1 VKVLIV
7 EDDVSVCNMYKQI
20 LEDNTS
26 FEIHV
31 SNSYNQAKSE
41 LENNKF
47 DVIILDLYLSK
58 NKNDLTGINLA
69 TGIRKTDLNTQI
81 IVITG
86 YPSNTII
93 NEAIALNIYDYLQK
107 PIDMNYFVKT
117 IQRAMEKKI
126 LLDERDELQNQIT
139 KTHEDIDFS
148 FLGATFKELYNNKKS
163 YKRLSE
169 VQATLQLA
177 VKKLISSNVNRF
189 NKFDNPNNSNN
200 I

>member
-1 VKVLIV
+1 MKVLIV

-58 NKNDLTGINLA
+58 NKNDFTGIDIA
-69 TGIRKTDLNTQI
+69 IEIRETDFNTQI
-81 IVITG
+81 IIITG
-86 YPSNTII
+86 YPNNTII
-93 NEAIALNIYDYLQK
+93 NEAIAFNIYDYLQK
-107 PIDMNYFVKT
+107 PVDMNYFVKT
-117 IQRAMEKKI
+117 TQKAMEKKM
-126 LLDERDELQNQIT
+126 LLDERDKLQNQIN
-139 KTHEDIDFS
+139 KTHEEIDFS
-148 FLGATFKELYNNKKS
+148 LLVTTFKELYNNKKS
-163 YKRLSE
+163 SKRLSE

-189 NKFDNPNNSNN
+189 NKFDSSNG
-200 I
+200 ITGS